1 MILGE
6 YVLCIYVIL
15 LLFIFRNIRSIHL
28 INELFSCMIFFIAT
42 EEIID
47 LTDSRARGERRKT
60 KKAFQSRE
68 VGERKLI

>member
-1 MILGE
+1 
-6 YVLCIYVIL
+6 
-15 LLFIFRNIRSIHL
+15 
-28 INELFSCMIFFIAT
+28 MIFFIAT